1 MIEMSGSADAAAV
14 VREPPPAFGQFYGRT
29 AKGGVGEPAG
39 RGSVRPQRSGRL
51 SVVRQPPAGLQLLA
65 RRAAQRFFCASL
77 IRLRAAADIFRGP
90 RVRPAAADLAGL
102 AAFAFA
108 LPADV
113 APPALSRRAA
123 QYFLIRSL
131 TALRCAAVMLLRPR
145 RRPFAAVAAVAVG
158 ADRAPRSL
166 SSGNA

>member
-1 MIEMSGSADAAAV
+1 M
-14 VREPPPAFGQFYGRT
+14 
-29 AKGGVGEPAG
+29 
-39 RGSVRPQRSGRL
+39 
-51 SVVRQPPAGLQLLA
+51 RQPPAGVQPLA

-90 RVRPAAADLAGL
+90 RARRAAAALAGRAAF

-123 QYFLIRSL
+123 QYFRIRSL
-131 TALRCAAVMLLRPR
+131 TALRCAADMVLRPR
-145 RRPFAAVAAVAVG
+145 RRPFAAVTAVAVD
-158 ADRAPRSL
+158 AAR
-166 SSGNA
+166 